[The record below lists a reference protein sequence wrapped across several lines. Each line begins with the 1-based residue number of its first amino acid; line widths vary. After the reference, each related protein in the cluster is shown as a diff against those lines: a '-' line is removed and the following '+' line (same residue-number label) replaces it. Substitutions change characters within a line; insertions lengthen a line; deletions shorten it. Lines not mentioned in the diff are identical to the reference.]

1 MIYAAFRFLF
11 RITNRFYFRR
21 LQVKGLENI
30 PREGPVMLVANHPSA
45 FMDPMVIGTVTKRP
59 LFFIAKGILFENK
72 ISAFLLRHLNLIP
85 IYRNHETPD
94 KTHLNKDT
102 FNQCYQ
108 HFQRNGCLLI
118 FPEGISITERKLRKI
133 QSGAAR
139 IALGAEASLGF
150 QMNLKII
157 PIGMNYSNAHRFQSD
172 LLINIGPAISVAE
185 FKTAYE
191 ADSFK
196 AAHALTENIRLAL
209 DAQLV
214 AIQDEEDERLVEEI
228 EGLYQTQLFP
238 QGDAHERDMQQ
249 DFDNSKAIRDTVQYF
264 KAAEPERVAEARQL
278 ISAYQSDLRLY
289 SLNDAVLDPTQKK
302 SAMSDL
308 VWALLLL
315 VLGAPVF
322 VAGFSHNYLPFR
334 IPFWSARFINRRP
347 EFFGSIAYTIG
358 TFTFLIFY
366 TGQIVLFQHF
376 VGELWWT
383 LLYAM
388 FLPASGLFAF
398 RYYKRAGLLRSKF
411 LLFSLFYHRQQAVA
425 QLVSRREHIIE
436 LLKKS
441 RMDYLAS
448 DAIINLKLTN
458 T

>member
-1 MIYAAFRFLF
+1 
-11 RITNRFYFRR
+11 
-21 LQVKGLENI
+21 
-30 PREGPVMLVANHPSA
+30 
-45 FMDPMVIGTVTKRP
+45 MVIGTVTKRP

-172 LLINIGPAISVAE
+172 LLINIGPAISVADFKTSYE
-185 FKTAYE
+185 TDSFKTA
-191 ADSFK
+191 
-196 AAHALTENIRLAL
+196 HTLTEKIRLAL

-228 EGLYQTQLFP
+228 EGLYQAQLVP
-238 QGDAHERDMQQ
+238 QVDAQVRDMQQ

-264 KAAEPERVAEARQL
+264 KAAEPERVEEAKQL
-278 ISAYQSDLRLY
+278 IKSYQNDLRVY
-289 SLNDAVLDPTQKK
+289 SLNDAVLEPSQRK
-302 SAMSDL
+302 SAAADL
-308 VWALLLL
+308 AGAMLLLI
-315 VLGAPVF
+315 LGAPLF
-322 VAGFSHNYLPFR
+322 LAGFIHNYLPFR
-334 IPFWSARFINRRP
+334 IPLWSARFINRRP
-347 EFFGSIAYTIG
+347 EYFGSIAYTIG

-366 TGQIVLFQHF
+366 TGQIFLFQYF
-376 VGELWWT
+376 VGDSVLT
-383 LLYAM
+383 FLYAL

-398 RYYKRAGLLRSKF
+398 RYYKRAGLLHSKL
-411 LLFSLFYHRQQAVA
+411 LLFALFYRRQQAVA
-425 QLVSRREHIIE
+425 QLVSRREGIIE

-441 RMDYLAS
+441 RLDYLAS
-448 DAIINLKLTN
+448 HPDLNLN
-458 T
+458 